1 MKQNLITIVI
11 TILIITLP
19 IAIIPNESLY
29 NLPKIWI
36 LAIGGI
42 TLFILLLVNYQK
54 LKLDNKDYVILAFAV
69 LVFIS
74 TMLSSKVKISI
85 LGETNRY
92 EGMIAFYTYI
102 LIYFCAKKFLK
113 YKNNKI
119 LLNILHAIYI
129 VISILG
135 ILQYYIKLP
144 TNALIPIFN
153 KGTCGTFGN
162 TNFMGSFISMGI
174 PIFIIT
180 YITKNNKISFCTSLL
195 VFFNLIACQA
205 RSGWIAFAIFSV
217 LMLIYLIKN
226 KNKEYAKRA
235 LILLVCFITIFGVI
249 YLPQSSKVRIKIEQ
263 VKNDVTV
270 VKTSGIDDKLGS
282 NRIQIWKV
290 VIELIEKHPIF
301 GVGTDNL
308 KNGVGENLTET
319 SIDFIQRA
327 KGIMDKAHNEYLH
340 IAVTIGIPALILYLT
355 FIALVILP
363 NIKKIF
369 KKESIFIIL
378 SVIIS
383 YLAQAFF
390 NISTIGIAP
399 LFWVALGILDNKNF
413 ENI

>member
-1 MKQNLITIVI
+1 MKQKLITIAI

-19 IAIIPNESLY
+19 IAIIPNGTLY

-85 LGETNRY
+85 IGETNRY

-153 KGTCGTFGN
+153 NGSCGTFGN

-180 YITKNNKISFCTSLL
+180 YIINNNRISFCTSLL

-205 RSGWIAFAIFSV
+205 RSGWIAFAIFSI

-226 KNKEYAKRA
+226 KNKKYAKRA

-249 YLPQSSKVRIKIEQ
+249 YLPQSSKVRKKIKQ
-263 VKNDVTV
+263 VKNDVTI

-282 NRIQIWKV
+282 SRIQIWKV
-290 VIELIEKHPIF
+290 VIELIEKYPIF

-308 KNGVGENLTET
+308 KNGVWENLTET
-319 SIDFIQRA
+319 SINFIQRA

-340 IAVTIGIPALILYLT
+340 IAVTIGLPALIIYLI
-355 FIALVILP
+355 FITLVILP

-369 KKESIFIIL
+369 KKESIFIIM

-383 YLAQAFF
+383 YLVQAFF

-399 LFWVALGILDNKNF
+399 LFWAALGILDNKNF
-413 ENI
+413 ANI